1 MRRNL
6 ESSSRGQRLL
16 LAASAAALAFASLGG
31 CAFLGG
37 AAVGAAGTGTAYEVQ
52 NRKALDDLDEEFS
65 EGRIGRDE
73 YLRRKR
79 EIEKRSAVY

>member
-1 MRRNL
+1 M
-6 ESSSRGQRLL
+6 GQVGGGSKGRRLL
-16 LAASAAALAFASLGG
+16 RAAGAGALACASLGG

-52 NRKALDDLDEEFS
+52 NKQALDELDDEFG
-65 EGRIGRDE
+65 EGRISREE

-79 EIEKRSAVY
+79 EIEERSAVY

>member
-1 MRRNL
+1 M
-6 ESSSRGQRLL
+6 SWKIGSWSRGRRLL
-16 LAASAAALAFASLGG
+16 LGASAGALACTSLGG

-37 AAVGAAGTGTAYEVQ
+37 AAVGDAGTSTAYEVQ
-52 NRKALDDLDEEFS
+52 NHEALEDLDEEFG

-79 EIEKRSAVY
+79 EIEDGSVVY